1 MEQWDP
7 NGFLSAGLSLAP
19 LTGKVSHS
27 GFYCQFLEQAEF
39 EVDQQSSLHRRNG
52 GIGGVLGGQWSPSG
66 RGHPL
71 PLPACSRRLLGQP
84 LGDKVT

>member
-7 NGFLSAGLSLAP
+7 HGFLSAGLSLAP

-52 GIGGVLGGQWSPSG
+52 GIGGALAGAVESIRERAPPPTPSVLQEASG
-66 RGHPL
+66 TATGR
-71 PLPACSRRLLGQP
+71 
-84 LGDKVT
+84 